1 MAPKKSNDSNR
12 QTIDEAPLVEL
23 QSVLSRAEKR
33 EGTRSQIALYYV
45 LGFLFIVLICFI
57 VAGIN
62 KLDVSQT
69 RDLLV
74 TVSGI
79 LSGPLG
85 FIIGYYFKSHSD
97 KE

>member
-1 MAPKKSNDSNR
+1 MPKKKSTSQILED
-12 QTIDEAPLVEL
+12 APPEL
-23 QSVLSRAEKR
+23 KSLLSRAEKR

-45 LGFLFIVLICFI
+45 LGFLVLIFSAL
-57 VAGIN
+57 VLFYAKN
-62 KLDVSQT
+62 LAVNDL
-69 RDLLV
+69 RDMLLAL
-74 TVSGI
+74 SGI